1 MTYENSR
8 DLLLREKN
16 GFTIYVVH
24 DSNFFKMWVYIY
36 LYTNTQKKDWNY
48 RCQAVNCDSQVRGFF
63 L

>member
-1 MTYENSR
+1 MTYENIH

-24 DSNFFKMWVYIY
+24 DSNLFLMWVYICI
-36 LYTNTQKKDWNY
+36 QIHRKKTGTTDAKQLTVILRWE
-48 RCQAVNCDSQVRGFF
+48 FF